1 MTAPALV
8 RALRPRQW
16 SKNLLVL
23 AAPAAGGVLLDGPV
37 LWRTL
42 AAFAIF
48 CAVSSATYL
57 VNDVLDVEAD
67 RHHPRKR
74 TRPIAAGEVGVPTAL
89 AASAALALGAF
100 AAAAA
105 VGRALLIV
113 TLLYVAVSVAYSLWV
128 KHVAVLDLGA
138 VAGLFMIRAIAGG
151 AATGVYL
158 TSWFLVVTSFAALF
172 IVTGKRISEIS
183 VHEEAGLESKRAV
196 LAEMPRGVLQQIST
210 ISATI
215 TIAAYALWAFQ
226 RAYGSDLH
234 SILFHVSAV
243 PFTLV
248 FLRYLLLVHRGDAE
262 APEHAVTSDRVL
274 LALVAVWVA
283 TFAAAVY
290 IA

>member
-1 MTAPALV
+1 M

-23 AAPAAGGVLLDGPV
+23 AAPAAGAVLLDGPV
-37 LWRTL
+37 LWRAL
-42 AAFAIF
+42 AAFAVF
-48 CAVSSATYL
+48 CAISSATYL

-67 RHHPRKR
+67 RRHPRKR
-74 TRPIAAGEVGVPTAL
+74 LRPIAAGEVGVGTAIAAAVVLGAGAL
-89 AASAALALGAF
+89 AAAAL
-100 AAAAA
+100 
-105 VGRALLIV
+105 VSRALLIV
-113 TLLYVAVSVAYSLWV
+113 TVLYVAISVVYSVWL
-128 KHVAVLDLGA
+128 KHVAILDLGA
-138 VAGLFMIRAIAGG
+138 VAGLFLIRAIAGG

-172 IVTGKRISEIS
+172 IVTGKRISEIA
-183 VHEEAGLESKRAV
+183 VYEDAGIEPTRAV
-196 LAEMPRGVLQQIST
+196 LAQMPRGVLQQIST

-234 SILFHVSAV
+234 SILFHASAI

-274 LALVAVWVA
+274 LGIVAVWAA

-290 IA
+290 VA

>member
-1 MTAPALV
+1 MTALV

-23 AAPAAGGVLLDGPV
+23 AAPAAGGVLLESTV

-42 AAFAIF
+42 AAVAIF

-74 TRPIAAGEVGVPTAL
+74 LRPIAAGEVRVGTAIVTAVALGV
-89 AASAALALGAF
+89 LAL

-105 VGRALLIV
+105 LGRALLIV
-113 TLLYVAVSVAYSLWV
+113 TVLYVAISVAYSLWL
-128 KHVAVLDLGA
+128 KHVAIVDLGA

-183 VHEEAGLESKRAV
+183 VHEEAGIESKRAV
-196 LAEMPRGVLQQIST
+196 LAEMPRSVLQQIST

-215 TIAAYALWAFQ
+215 AIAAYALWAFQ
-226 RAYGSDLH
+226 RSYGSDLH
-234 SILFHVSAV
+234 SVLFHASAV

-283 TFAAAVY
+283 TFVAAVY
-290 IA
+290 VA